1 MTFRPLS
8 PKETAEELQKEQ
20 GYNKDIEKEI
30 NGDPAIEEGDLE
42 RDLPEPD
49 NDTIMENLHEMSQK
63 DVEELNESGIYEE
76 E

>member
-8 PKETAEELQKEQ
+8 PKELAQELQKEQ
-20 GYNKDIEKEI
+20 GYNEDIEKEI

>member
-8 PKETAEELQKEQ
+8 PKETAEELLKEQ
-20 GYNKDIEKEI
+20 GYNEDIEKEI

>member
-1 MTFRPLS
+1 MEIRPLS
-8 PKETAEELQKEQ
+8 PKELAQELQKEQ
-20 GYNKDIEKEI
+20 GYNEDIEKEI

>member
-1 MTFRPLS
+1 MEIRPLS
-8 PKETAEELQKEQ
+8 PKETAEELLKEQ
-20 GYNKDIEKEI
+20 GYNEDIEKEI

-63 DVEELNESGIYEE
+63 DVEELNESGTYEE

>member
-8 PKETAEELQKEQ
+8 PKETAQELLKEQ
-20 GYNKDIEKEI
+20 GYNEDIEKEI